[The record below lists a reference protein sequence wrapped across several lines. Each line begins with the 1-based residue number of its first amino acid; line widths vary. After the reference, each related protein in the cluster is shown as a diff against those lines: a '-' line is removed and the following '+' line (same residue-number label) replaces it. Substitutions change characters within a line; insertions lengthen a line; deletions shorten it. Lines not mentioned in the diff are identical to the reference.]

1 MKLTYYS
8 IRKPSDFVRVE
19 KTNGHSI
26 FLLQEGI
33 HISPDEFSPHSLN
46 PNNILK
52 LKEKLNI
59 ESIFILDRI
68 KPQTEEVCIVDHVNR
83 SGINFLKGKTP
94 QKGLPTFPDMSH
106 VYNQI
111 AKLKEVVVHT
121 VGPVLFESTNSNSL
135 VISESVG
142 IVAPIW
148 HYVQVKVFA
157 KGVYGDQR

>member
-83 SGINFLKGKTP
+83 SGINFLKGKP
-94 QKGLPTFPDMSH
+94 
-106 VYNQI
+106 
-111 AKLKEVVVHT
+111 LKRGFQRSQTCHT
-121 VGPVLFESTNSNSL
+121 YIIRLLN
-135 VISESVG
+135 
-142 IVAPIW
+142 
-148 HYVQVKVFA
+148 
-157 KGVYGDQR
+157 

>member
-8 IRKPSDFVRVE
+8 ISKPSNLVRME

-26 FLLQEGI
+26 FLLKEGI
-33 HISPDEFSPHSLN
+33 HISPDKLSPHSLN

-83 SGINFLKGKTP
+83 SGINFLKGKT
-94 QKGLPTFPDMSH
+94 DD
-106 VYNQI
+106 
-111 AKLKEVVVHT
+111 A
-121 VGPVLFESTNSNSL
+121 
-135 VISESVG
+135 
-142 IVAPIW
+142 
-148 HYVQVKVFA
+148 
-157 KGVYGDQR
+157 

>member
-8 IRKPSDFVRVE
+8 IHKPSDFIKME
-19 KTNGHSI
+19 KTNAHSI
-26 FLLQEGI
+26 FLLKEGI
-33 HISPDEFSPHSLN
+33 HISPDEFSPQSIN
-46 PNNILK
+46 PSNILK

-68 KPQTEEVCIVDHVNR
+68 KPQIGEVCIVDHVNR
-83 SGINFLKGKTP
+83 SGINFLKGNTP
-94 QKGLPTFPDMSH
+94 QKGLPTFPDMSC

-111 AKLKEVVVHT
+111 AKLKKVVVHT
-121 VGPVLFESTNSNSL
+121 VGPTLFESKNPNSL

-157 KGVYGDQR
+157 KGIYGDQR